1 MGLLNE
7 AIAYACAAHGDTRR
21 KGDGAPAVLHALEAA
36 TVAAGLTDDE
46 EVLAAAVL
54 HDTVEDTGARLE
66 DIEARF
72 GPRVAALVEAESE
85 DKMRHLPP
93 EQSWL
98 ARKEA
103 AVAKLRAAAD
113 PGVAVVALGDKLSN
127 LRSLYRGWQ
136 ERGEA
141 LWLAFNE
148 KDPARHH
155 WYYRAVADALAPLS
169 DTAAWRE
176 YDWLIGR
183 VFGES
188 ETDNTAAAPR
198 KAQKAASEEEPE

>member
-1 MGLLNE
+1 MYKRQ
-7 AIAYACAAHGDTRR
+7 AYACAAHGDTRR

-36 TVAAGLTDDE
+36 AVAAGLTDDE

-103 AVAKLRAAAD
+103 AVAQLRACLLYTSKEPASSSNRRL
-113 PGVAVVALGDKLSN
+113 GQRHVALHKFFCHLSSPPFTKFQIRCRDRRHSRYRI
-127 LRSLYRGWQ
+127 LHIYLCQPLQSSL
-136 ERGEA
+136 
-141 LWLAFNE
+141 
-148 KDPARHH
+148 P
-155 WYYRAVADALAPLS
+155 
-169 DTAAWRE
+169 
-176 YDWLIGR
+176 GR
-183 VFGES
+183 
-188 ETDNTAAAPR
+188 
-198 KAQKAASEEEPE
+198 

>member
-36 TVAAGLTDDE
+36 AVAAGLTDDE

-93 EQSWL
+93 ERSWL

-127 LRSLYRGWQ
+127 LRSLYRCKEEKGAAMWD
-136 ERGEA
+136 
-141 LWLAFNE
+141 AFHQ
-148 KDPARHH
+148 KDPAQHH
-155 WYYRAVADALAPLS
+155 WYYRTIAGALSPLAR
-169 DTAAWRE
+169 TAAWRE
-176 YDWLIGR
+176 YDWLIR
-183 VFGES
+183 QVF
-188 ETDNTAAAPR
+188 
-198 KAQKAASEEEPE
+198 EEI